1 MFLLVIIKHFTLELI
16 VKKWRAKQHSNKK
29 LNMHIA
35 KSKVRL
41 KTVFYRLWQWM
52 LRRLRTNNRWKNF
65 PTKFFGSHAHSPFS
79 KTLCE
84 NEKKIAIS
92 FEKCCAPFFSRKK
105 ENLNDFQEVEIC
117 IFRSFHY
124 ALLWTIF
131 IQRKCRVS
139 KKKDEMNLLLC
150 KILFIKT
157 SSSFIFMKTRKN

>member
-1 MFLLVIIKHFTLELI
+1 
-16 VKKWRAKQHSNKK
+16 
-29 LNMHIA
+29 MHIA

-92 FEKCCAPFFSRKK
+92 FEQRCAPFFTKK
-105 ENLNDFQEVEIC
+105 KRNLNDFQEVKIC

-131 IQRKCRVS
+131 IQRKCRVMLRWNES
-139 KKKDEMNLLLC
+139 RLLC
-150 KILFIKT
+150 KILFIK
-157 SSSFIFMKTRKN
+157 SLRASFSWKQGKITKVK